1 MRTKAVLQAVVLAV
15 LLCAVTLWA
24 SPAQAEFDG
33 FLRIPGLPGEST
45 NENHLNE
52 IALVSYT
59 QTAGTA
65 ACFKAIAI
73 KNLDRASPGLALL
86 AVTNQVVSPV
96 TVTLS
101 RAGET
106 PFDAFV
112 AVLENVTVGN
122 VELVEVDGT
131 PLPTERVTLR
141 PRRAT
146 LTYRTQLSNGQPGPP
161 VTTVIN
167 CP

>member
-1 MRTKAVLQAVVLAV
+1 MPTRTMLQAVVLV
-15 LLCAVTLWA
+15 VVLCAVTLGF
-24 SPAQAEFDG
+24 SPARAEFDA
-33 FLRIPGLPGEST
+33 FLNIPGLPGEST
-45 NENHLNE
+45 NERHLNE
-52 IALVSYT
+52 IVLVSYT

-65 ACFKAIAI
+65 ACFRAIAI

-86 AVTNQVVSPV
+86 AVTNRVIPSM
-96 TVTLS
+96 TVTLT

-112 AVLENVTVGN
+112 AVLENVVVGN

-146 LTYRTQLSNGQPGPP
+146 LTYNTQLPNGQPGTP